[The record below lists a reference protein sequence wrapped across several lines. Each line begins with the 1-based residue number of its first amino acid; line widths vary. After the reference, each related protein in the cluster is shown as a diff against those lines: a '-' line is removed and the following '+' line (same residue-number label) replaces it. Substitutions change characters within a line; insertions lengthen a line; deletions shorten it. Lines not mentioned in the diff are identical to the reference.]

1 VAERV
6 SEEEEASA
14 QSDPGEDG
22 DAVNG
27 DAVNGDAVNGDAV
40 NGSPG
45 PSESPQK
52 ERSAGSGWRPYLIA
66 LLVAMVAYPLL
77 FRPLFKACMSHVPE
91 PPPVYGQLPDFTLVS
106 QDGDPFGSDDLR
118 GDVWVANFIFTS
130 CPSVC
135 PSLTRAM
142 KSLQDRY
149 EQNDIPVRLVS
160 ITVDP
165 EVDTPQRLREYAL
178 EYGADLDRWTFLTG
192 DESAI
197 RALIVE
203 GFQLGVGEPT
213 ELPGGGTALPPAGE
227 VSLYEISHS
236 QRFVL
241 VDGGGGIRGYY
252 ETSEDGLDEI
262 YHRSQ
267 HVLREQREAAE

>member
-1 VAERV
+1 MADSV
-6 SEEEEASA
+6 SEEEAST

-22 DAVNG
+22 DVNG
-27 DAVNGDAVNGDAV
+27 DAVNG
-40 NGSPG
+40 PG
-45 PSESPQK
+45 GRSESPRQG
-52 ERSAGSGWRPYLIA
+52 RSAGSGWRPYLIA

-77 FRPLFKACMSHVPE
+77 FRPLFKSCMSHVPE

-106 QDGDPFGSDDLR
+106 QDGEPFGSEDLR
-118 GDVWVANFIFTS
+118 GEVWVANFIFTS

-165 EVDTPQRLREYAL
+165 EVDTPQKLREYAL

-192 DESAI
+192 DEAAI

-241 VDGGGGIRGYY
+241 VDGGGGIRGFY
-252 ETSEDGLDEI
+252 ETGEEGLDEI